1 MPCAKA
7 FPQHPLRSGTAHR
20 CLYDELHCC
29 EGGCEANGGYW
40 IDGTGNEKC
49 ESDPDCDDD
58 DPATICGCDWLSNC
72 GEATS
77 KCSQDVEAVNAAC
90 CEGGA
95 DCSTGVPTSCSEE
108 CAPVFLGFWHA
119 CRKMFGGPQTVNA
132 LDAEALIDLAHR
144 CKAVQKHA

>member
-1 MPCAKA
+1 MAGSIA
-7 FPQHPLRSGTAHR
+7 GTAHR

-95 DCSTGVPTSCSEE
+95 DCSTGVPTTCSED

-119 CRKMFGGPQTVNA
+119 CRKMFGGPQTVSA
-132 LDAEALIDLAHR
+132 LDAESLIDLAHQ
-144 CKAVQKHA
+144 CKAVQKHV